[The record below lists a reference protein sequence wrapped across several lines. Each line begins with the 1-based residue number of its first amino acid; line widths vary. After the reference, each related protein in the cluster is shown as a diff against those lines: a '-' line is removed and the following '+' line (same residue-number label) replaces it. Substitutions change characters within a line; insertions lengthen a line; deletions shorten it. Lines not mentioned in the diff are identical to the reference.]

1 MIAGLLLA
9 AGGARRFGSQK
20 LVATVDGVPLVR
32 RAHDTLAEVVDSVLV
47 VVGAEAAAVTQ
58 ALESTN
64 ATIVVNP
71 DWANGLSTSIR
82 RGISAVPLD
91 AQAVIIA
98 LGDEP
103 EVDARIAVELIAMW
117 KNTGRPIVAAR
128 YQGVQSHPVL
138 FDRSLFSEL
147 STLKGDVGAKS
158 VIYRSGERVAFVDV
172 ASARPLDV
180 DVPEDLRRLGKPT
193 GEE

>member
-32 RAHDTLAEVVDSVLV
+32 RAHDTLAEVVDSVFV
-47 VVGAEAAAVTQ
+47 VVGAEAPAVTH
-58 ALESTN
+58 ALESTD
-64 ATIVVNP
+64 ATIIVNP
-71 DWANGLSTSIR
+71 DWADGLSTSIR
-82 RGISAVPLD
+82 RGIGAVPLD
-91 AQAVIIA
+91 AEAVIVA

-117 KNTGRPIVAAR
+117 KNSGRPIVAAR
-128 YQGVQSHPVL
+128 YEGVQSHPVL
-138 FDRSLFSEL
+138 FDRSVFPEL
-147 STLKGDVGAKS
+147 SVLEGDVGAKS
-158 VIYRSGERVAFVDV
+158 VIYRSAERVAFVDV
-172 ASARPLDV
+172 ASARPIDV
-180 DVPEDLRRLGKPT
+180 DVPADLRRLGKPT

>member
-138 FDRSLFSEL
+138 FDRSVFPEL
-147 STLKGDVGAKS
+147 STLEGDVGAKS

>member
-32 RAHDTLAEVVDSVLV
+32 RAHDSLAEVVDSVFV
-47 VVGAEAAAVTQ
+47 VVGAEAPAVSQ
-58 ALESTN
+58 ALESTK
-64 ATIVVNP
+64 ATIIVNP
-71 DWANGLSTSIR
+71 DWADGLSTSIR
-82 RGISAVPLD
+82 RGIAAVPID
-91 AQAVIIA
+91 AEAVIVA

-103 EVDARIAVELIAMW
+103 EVDARIAVELIATW

-138 FDRSLFSEL
+138 FDRSVFAEL
-147 STLKGDVGAKS
+147 STIEGDVGAKS
-158 VIYRSGERVAFVDV
+158 VIYRSAERVAFVDV
-172 ASARPLDV
+172 ASARPIDV
-180 DVPEDLRRLGKPT
+180 DVPEDLRRLRKPI

>member
-1 MIAGLLLA
+1 MIAGVLLA

-20 LVATVDGVPLVR
+20 LVATADGVPLVR
-32 RAHDTLAEVVDSVLV
+32 RAHDTLAEAVDSVFV
-47 VVGAEAAAVTQ
+47 VVGAESPAVTQ

-64 ATIVVNP
+64 ATIIVNSE
-71 DWANGLSTSIR
+71 WADGLSTSIR
-82 RGISAVPLD
+82 RGIGAVPLD
-91 AQAVIIA
+91 AEAVIIA

-128 YQGVQSHPVL
+128 YEGVQSHPVL
-138 FDRSLFSEL
+138 FDRSVFAEL
-147 STLKGDVGAKS
+147 STLEGDVGAKS
-158 VIYRSGERVAFVDV
+158 VIYRSAERVAFVDV
-172 ASARPLDV
+172 ASARPIDV

-193 GEE
+193 GAE